1 MLVLQRQDEFTFSVT
16 VCNSGDGLQYHP
28 SRSDAETFPK
38 RKQRTAMHC
47 GIVSR
52 RHLLDTA
59 TLFLLLRM
67 NVPQVRRLLHAHADP
82 ALCCCALPLTLR
94 IFFCCASCCLAA
106 QEGHGPQLFY
116 EAVLPHLL
124 GGVAAAAA
132 VLADPAST
140 AKHGDWDTPQR
151 AGTCYYR

>member
-1 MLVLQRQDEFTFSVT
+1 MLVLQRQDESTFVVT

-47 GIVSR
+47 GSVAR

-59 TLFLLLRM
+59 TLFLLLRL
-67 NVPQVRRLLHAHADP
+67 NVPQVRSVPRAHALQRFAAAYSD
-82 ALCCCALPLTLR
+82 ASD
-94 IFFCCASCCLAA
+94 FFCCPFCCLPA

-124 GGVAAAAA
+124 GGIAAAAV